1 VQQKDCGTLRLQTA
15 SHAFWRTDFYW
26 WSPKGAAA
34 ICLKKSIYATAS
46 KEVSQSRA
54 QAWTDIEAGT
64 LFPKMNTEPEAV
76 MHNFWVVAAA
86 AVLVCGEALAA
97 EGPAPENG
105 EAAVGVGVLCNTS
118 RQAEQFVS
126 LRGKGAAPAMQAVNS
141 AARDGHACG
150 IAAVAY
156 IRDRTVG
163 TVKLNDRLV
172 QIVRINVVAGFTGSG
187 WERATA
193 DMTQYAVLEGAG
205 ESVWRALTKMIPYF
219 RDRGR

>member
-1 VQQKDCGTLRLQTA
+1 LPEKIDIRNGIKRGLTIA
-15 SHAFWRTDFYW
+15 
-26 WSPKGAAA
+26 
-34 ICLKKSIYATAS
+34 CLT
-46 KEVSQSRA
+46 VN
-54 QAWTDIEAGT
+54 DIEAGT

-76 MHNFWVVAAA
+76 MRIFWVVAAA

-118 RQAEQFVS
+118 QQAEQFVS
-126 LRGKGAAPAMQAVNS
+126 LRGKGAAPEKAMQAVNT

-205 ESVWRALTKMIPYF
+205 ESV
-219 RDRGR
+219 